1 MGSAVCLPLCDMKAI
16 LVSRHGGPEV
26 LEYTDV
32 EAPTPSKS
40 QLLIDVTYAGINY
53 IDTYF
58 RSGTYPQEVPYI
70 PGSEGCGRVVHDPLG
85 EIAEGTLVAWNRGP
99 GSYAEQ
105 VVVDRGRVVAVPEGV
120 SEPVA
125 ASMLLQGMTSHYLVE
140 SVYPVT
146 DETSL
151 VVTAGA
157 GGVGLM
163 LTQMA
168 AAKGARVFS
177 VVSSAEKE
185 ALAAEAGATQVF
197 RYGDDLAAQ
206 IKEANGGEGVDVVFD
221 GVGADTFDFALEVCR
236 PRGMVASFG
245 SASGDV
251 PPFSIQQLNR
261 AGSLFL
267 TRPKLDDYTAT
278 DDEFRMRAQAVA
290 RAVEEGTLS
299 IRIHPPY
306 PLPEARKAHE
316 DLQARKTTGSVVLE
330 VQR

>member
-1 MGSAVCLPLCDMKAI
+1 MKAI

-32 EAPTPSKS
+32 EAPTPTKE
-40 QLLIDVTYAGINY
+40 QLLIDVSFAGINY

-58 RSGTYPQEVPYI
+58 RSGTYPQDVPYI
-70 PGSEGCGRVVHDPLG
+70 PGSEGCGRVAHDPLG

-120 SEPVA
+120 DEAVA
-125 ASMLLQGMTSHYLVE
+125 ASMLLQGMTAHYLVE

-146 DETSL
+146 ADSSV

-177 VVSSAEKE
+177 VVSTAEKE
-185 ALAAEAGATQVF
+185 SLAAGAGATQVF
-197 RYGDDLAAQ
+197 RYGEDLAAQ
-206 IKEANGGEGVDVVFD
+206 IKEANGGEGVDAVFD
-221 GVGADTFDFALEVCR
+221 GVGADTIDFALEVCR
-236 PRGMVASFG
+236 PRGIVASFG

-251 PPFSIQQLNR
+251 PPFEIQRLNR
-261 AGSLFL
+261 AGSLFM
-267 TRPKLDDYTAT
+267 TRPKLDDYTST
-278 DDEFRMRAQAVA
+278 DDEFRMRAQAVT
-290 RAVEEGTLS
+290 RMVEDGTLTV
-299 IRIHPPY
+299 RVHPPY
-306 PLPEARKAHE
+306 PLSEARKAHE
-316 DLQARKTTGSVVLE
+316 DLQARKTSGSVVLD
-330 VQR
+330 VSR